1 MGSSQANNDLERVD
15 LEAVGLHQDGNNQNE
30 EKARNAEVD
39 EPTPP
44 AKRGRQF
51 WAIMVAL
58 QLSTLIVACETNVA
72 ATALPSIMADLGF
85 MGSFD
90 WVLNAYNLM
99 STAVQPPVGQFSD
112 IFGRKPVIMGGL
124 ILYMLGSVL
133 CGAAD
138 SANMLVA
145 GRAVQ
150 GAGGGIMLV
159 LAELIVSDV
168 VPLNE
173 RSSFF
178 GAIMGI
184 SALGLIIGPFIGG
197 FVTSRWSWRWI
208 YYLNVPVG
216 LIALA
221 MLQFCLTM
229 QHRRDPDWR
238 KNMAKIEYVGV
249 TLITLGTIGVL
260 IGFSSS
266 EIKLVPLV
274 IGCVGLILFAIH
286 QNSSLC
292 RIPLMPKRLFNVATS
307 LAFMINF
314 LLAVIQIALPYFFAV
329 FLEALLDHSPERS
342 GADLVP
348 LFLTFL
354 PVAAITGGIIS
365 KTGRYRF
372 SHIGSMTCLS
382 IAMAGSMRLNGQ
394 TPTYVWTILLCIAS
408 IGIGFAV
415 PSLLPAAQ
423 APLPDSDSAAVTATF
438 SFIRSLGFVWGVF
451 GTTILFNHKV
461 DREVFKVKDSAVAKL
476 LENGGAYSRATAEF
490 MKSLTESTRFQV
502 ASLYSSSLKTVFQGL
517 FALALVGLVLSL
529 MEKHIIMR
537 KTLDE
542 KAGFGLAKN
551 PRVETEDNEEGKYWE
566 DDTTESVSL
575 TEIPSGLNL

>member
-1 MGSSQANNDLERVD
+1 MDLEKVD
-15 LEAVGLHQDGNNQNE
+15 LESVGLLRDGGSVDE
-30 EKARNAEVD
+30 REARAKNLERA

-58 QLSTLIVACETNVA
+58 QLSTLIVATETNVA
-72 ATALPSIMADLGF
+72 ATALPSIMADLQF
-85 MGSFD
+85 TRSFD

-112 IFGRKPVIMGGL
+112 IFGRKPVLMGGL
-124 ILYMLGSVL
+124 ILYMVGSVL
-133 CGAAD
+133 CGAAA

-184 SALGLIIGPFIGG
+184 SALGLVIGPFIGG
-197 FVTSRWSWRWI
+197 FITDHASWRWI
-208 YYLNVPVG
+208 YYLNIPVG
-216 LIALA
+216 LVALV

-238 KNMAKIEYVGV
+238 KNVAKIDWGSHW
-249 TLITLGTIGVL
+249 TFI
-260 IGFSSS
+260 
-266 EIKLVPLV
+266 IKRLV
-274 IGCVGLILFAIH
+274 LFAAQ
-286 QNSSLC
+286 QNSRWC
-292 RIPLMPKRLFNVATS
+292 RKPLMPKRLFNVATS
-307 LAFMINF
+307 IAFAINF
-314 LLAVIQIALPYFFAV
+314 LLAAVQIALPYFFAV
-329 FLEALLDHSPERS
+329 FLEALLGHSPEQS

-354 PVAAITGGIIS
+354 PVAAVTGAIIS

-372 SHIGSMTCLS
+372 SHIASMGCLS
-382 IAMAGSMRLNGQ
+382 IAMAGCMELNEK
-394 TPTYVWTILLCIAS
+394 TPTYVWMPLLCIAS
-408 IGIGFAV
+408 FGIGFAV

-451 GTTILFNHKV
+451 GTTMLFNYKV
-461 DREVFKVKDSAVAKL
+461 DRDLWKVKDSAITRL
-476 LENGGAYSRATAEF
+476 LTNGGAYPKATAEF
-490 MKSLTESTRFQV
+490 MSSLSKATKIQV
-502 ASLYSSSLKTVFQGL
+502 SLLYSESLRIVFQGL
-517 FALALVGLVLSL
+517 FALSLVGLVLSL
-529 MEKHIIMR
+529 MEVDIIMR
-537 KTLDE
+537 KTLDDA
-542 KAGFGLAKN
+542 AGFGLEKASQVHTSDDEEG
-551 PRVETEDNEEGKYWE
+551 REWDNEATDGM
-566 DDTTESVSL
+566 SL
-575 TEIPSGLNL
+575 ANVPSGLNL